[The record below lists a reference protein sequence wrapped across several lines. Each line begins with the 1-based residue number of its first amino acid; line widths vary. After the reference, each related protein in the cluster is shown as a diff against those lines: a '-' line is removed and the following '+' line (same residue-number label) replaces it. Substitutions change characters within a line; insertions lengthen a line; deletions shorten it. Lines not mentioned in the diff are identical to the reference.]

1 MLKVVMLRLH
11 FTGLLGLVALTV
23 ALSTP
28 GNVALARREPLK
40 VSGTSWHISGIVNGA
55 LQGARKKLKA
65 PAQAEIRF
73 GPVGDLAA
81 NAFDLT
87 SSDGK
92 TQLHISG
99 TYVQDA
105 RGKVTLTP
113 SPTEEQDVIKDVI
126 SDNVPGVARD
136 SLDVNIVKSILKVNA
151 KATKKGAVIVLNLG
165 LKVGVTA
172 SVQGGSR
179 SVKASFSLKGKGA
192 EG

>member
-1 MLKVVMLRLH
+1 MLKVVLLRLS

-23 ALSTP
+23 ALLTP
-28 GNVALARREPLK
+28 GHVALARQEPLK

-92 TQLHISG
+92 TQLRISG

-179 SVKASFSLKGKGA
+179 SAKASFSLKGKGA
-192 EG
+192 ED